1 MDVVKTVALASRGY
15 SLDGV
20 PLEPT
25 TFRKLLTEIKRAT
38 AAPVEL
44 KNALSHL
51 GRKEEEKR
59 NKEDAQNAAAAV
71 VFKSMT
77 ETPGLRLSEAGRAY
91 LLLVAGLGGP
101 LSVDVREPLDGLVH
115 KDYLPF
121 VNPTWKGG
129 PSVREIKMW
138 AAVKNKKLESAG
150 ERVEKRGDAFETTL
164 IRFSR
169 PVEKKKTREES
180 GLPKGETATRDLID
194 IFWIPYNVGV
204 GKELEETVADV
215 LEKESEAWIE
225 RQSRMILKKIKGYF
239 SWPVER
245 QNEKWIVLLDRI
257 DVTVQA
263 KVKEKRARLMPPPE
277 EKKDDD
283 LRKFIIRLW
292 TIIDEYSSKEIGFYV
307 AEETLCQLGLQPRLL
322 LTAT

>member
-20 PLEPT
+20 PLEST
-25 TFRKLLTEIKRAT
+25 TFRKLLAEIKRAA

-51 GRKEEEKR
+51 GRKEEEDKDEED
-59 NKEDAQNAAAAV
+59 KIEDAQNAAAAV
-71 VFKSMT
+71 VFKSMA

-91 LLLVAGLGGP
+91 LLLVAGLGGR
-101 LSVDVREPLDGLVH
+101 LAVDVREPLDGLVH
-115 KDYLPF
+115 KNYLPF

-150 ERVEKRGDAFETTL
+150 ERVEKRGDASETTL

-169 PVEKKKTREES
+169 PVAKKKPRGES

-194 IFWIPYNVGV
+194 IFWISENLGVGV
-204 GKELEETVADV
+204 EEKVADL
-215 LEKESEAWIE
+215 LEKESEA
-225 RQSRMILKKIKGYF
+225 
-239 SWPVER
+239 
-245 QNEKWIVLLDRI
+245 
-257 DVTVQA
+257 
-263 KVKEKRARLMPPPE
+263 
-277 EKKDDD
+277 
-283 LRKFIIRLW
+283 
-292 TIIDEYSSKEIGFYV
+292 
-307 AEETLCQLGLQPRLL
+307 
-322 LTAT
+322 

>member
-20 PLEPT
+20 PLEST
-25 TFRKLLTEIKRAT
+25 TFRKLLAEIKKA
-38 AAPVEL
+38 ASAPVEL

-51 GRKEEEKR
+51 GRKEEEDGKR
-59 NKEDAQNAAAAV
+59 TKEDAQNAAAAI
-71 VFKSMT
+71 VFKSMA
-77 ETPGLRLSEAGRAY
+77 ETPGLKLSEAGRAY
-91 LLLVAGLGGP
+91 LLLVAGLGG
-101 LSVDVREPLDGLVH
+101 LLAVDVREPLDGLVH

-150 ERVEKRGDAFETTL
+150 ERVEKRGDASETTL

-169 PVEKKKTREES
+169 PVAKKKPRGES

-194 IFWIPYNVGV
+194 IFWISENLGRMVEKEVAGV
-204 GKELEETVADV
+204 LGR
-215 LEKESEAWIE
+215 ESEAWIE

-239 SWPVER
+239 SWPAER

-263 KVKEKRARLMPPPE
+263 KIKEKRARLIPPPE

-283 LRKFIIRLW
+283 LRKFVEKLWKIIN
-292 TIIDEYSSKEIGFYV
+292 EYESKDAGLYV
-307 AEETLCQLGLQPRLL
+307 AEETLCRLGLQPKLL